1 LKKMSA
7 SGLRAR
13 VTAEEATAVPAAA
26 WDDDLWDLMLTV
38 AQSAEILDRA
48 ASTLELSLVAR
59 QALELTQK
67 FNAVYHKHPVV
78 QETDV
83 DLRTARLTAI
93 LVFLRG
99 LETLS
104 GALGIPLPQKM

>member
-1 LKKMSA
+1 
-7 SGLRAR
+7 
-13 VTAEEATAVPAAA
+13 VTAEEVSGVRAEA

-38 AQSAEILDRA
+38 AQSAEVLERA

-59 QALELTQK
+59 QALELAQK
-67 FNAVYHKHPVV
+67 FNAVYHRHPVV
-78 QETDV
+78 QETDET
-83 DLRTARLTAI
+83 LRTARLTAV

-104 GALGIPLPQKM
+104 GVLGIPLPQKM